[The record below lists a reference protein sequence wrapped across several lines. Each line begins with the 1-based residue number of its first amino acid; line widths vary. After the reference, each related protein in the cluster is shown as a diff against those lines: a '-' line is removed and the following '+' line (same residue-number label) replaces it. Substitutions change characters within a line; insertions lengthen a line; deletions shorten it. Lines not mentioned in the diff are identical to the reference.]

1 MSTTKFSQSL
11 RLDAELCCWEE
22 GLFWLYCTVSLG
34 IHPEIEKKG
43 CQTWVVLSFISRE
56 CHHRLDGTS
65 KCNVT
70 ISKVSLTL
78 KWHIREEWLGQKKKR
93 RAPRERDDG
102 VGWWVW
108 VGNEMFSEDLLCAG
122 HFNPHFIICFSNRC
136 TLPPPQCSVPAD
148 IRRQCDFHTL
158 RFSFT
163 CHHPSLFF
171 NNPKTD
177 QKNHHSLLSTYWA
190 PIHYPTLW
198 QGLWGVKKHG
208 AQYSAAFM

>member
-78 KWHIREEWLGQKKKR
+78 KWHIREEWLGQKKK
-93 RAPRERDDG
+93 G
-102 VGWWVW
+102 GHQGKGMMGW
-108 VGNEMFSEDLLCAG
+108 VGECGWEMKCLVRICFVLGTLIHILSFAFQTDAPYPHPNALSLQISEDSVI
-122 HFNPHFIICFSNRC
+122 F
-136 TLPPPQCSVPAD
+136 TL
-148 IRRQCDFHTL
+148 
-158 RFSFT
+158 
-163 CHHPSLFF
+163 
-171 NNPKTD
+171 
-177 QKNHHSLLSTYWA
+177 
-190 PIHYPTLW
+190 
-198 QGLWGVKKHG
+198 
-208 AQYSAAFM
+208 